1 MSKKRKKHV
10 VHNIQPKNLS
20 FVPML
25 GQKYERY
32 NQGKDTK
39 INSDVMKSSDYEKF
53 SILEQNRV
61 VNDKHVNEL
70 VVSIQNSGQLTPIII
85 NEKFEIIDGQH
96 RFDACKIL
104 KIPVM
109 YLISYKTSINEVIL
123 MNNTQKSWK
132 LHDYLRCF
140 SDKKWDNH
148 EIYQKVD
155 KFMREHDLKLTTCI
169 VLLSEGTGNGGS
181 LGNAIALQGQGLI
194 SFRKGTYKIGNL
206 TRAQAIAKIL
216 SEIKAFA
223 PDLVGSDRFCRSYC
237 KLSLEPKWDH
247 NSAVY
252 QIKKY
257 RRKYDGAS
265 SKEEALQGLLAVY
278 NYNQLKSKK
287 ISIRKDG
294 Y

>member
-1 MSKKRKKHV
+1 MSKKRKKYV
-10 VHNIQPKNLS
+10 VNNIQPKSLS
-20 FVPML
+20 FVQML
-25 GQKYERY
+25 GQKYKVY
-32 NQGKDTK
+32 DQGKDSK

-85 NEKFEIIDGQH
+85 NENFEIIDGQH
-96 RFDACKIL
+96 RFDACRIL

-140 SDKKWDNH
+140 SDNKWHNH
-148 EIYQKVD
+148 ETYQKVD

-169 VLLSEGTGNGGS
+169 VLLSEGTGGGGS
-181 LGNAIALQGQGLI
+181 TGTSLTGQGLI

-206 TRAQAIAKIL
+206 ARAQAIAKIL

-237 KLSLEPKWDH
+237 KLSSEPKWNHD
-247 NSAVY
+247 SAVY

>member
-1 MSKKRKKHV
+1 MSKKRKKYV
-10 VHNIQPKNLS
+10 VNNIQPKSLS

-25 GQKYERY
+25 GQKYKVSD
-32 NQGKDTK
+32 QGKDSK

-96 RFDACKIL
+96 RFDACRIL

-132 LHDYLRCF
+132 LPDYLRCF
-140 SDKKWDNH
+140 SDKKWHNH

-169 VLLSEGTGNGGS
+169 VLLSEGTGGGGS
-181 LGNAIALQGQGLI
+181 TGTSLTGQGLI

-206 TRAQAIAKIL
+206 ARAQAIAKIL

-237 KLSLEPKWDH
+237 KLSSEPKWNHD
-247 NSAVY
+247 SAVY

>member
-1 MSKKRKKHV
+1 MSKKRKKYV
-10 VHNIQPKNLS
+10 VNNIQPKSLS

-25 GQKYERY
+25 GQKYKVY
-32 NQGKDTK
+32 DQGKDSK

-140 SDKKWDNH
+140 SDKKWHNH

-155 KFMREHDLKLTTCI
+155 KFMREHNLKLSTCI
-169 VLLSEGTGNGGS
+169 VLLSEGTGSGNS
-181 LGNAIALQGQGLI
+181 LGNAVALQGQGLI
-194 SFRKGTYKIGNL
+194 SFKKGIYRIGNL

-237 KLSLEPKWDH
+237 KLSLEPKWNH

>member
-1 MSKKRKKHV
+1 MSKKRKKYV
-10 VHNIQPKNLS
+10 VNNIQPKSLS

-25 GQKYERY
+25 GQKYKVY
-32 NQGKDTK
+32 DQGKDSK

-96 RFDACKIL
+96 RFDACRIL

-132 LHDYLRCF
+132 LPDYLRCF
-140 SDKKWDNH
+140 SDNKWHNH
-148 EIYQKVD
+148 ETYQKVD
-155 KFMREHDLKLTTCI
+155 KFMREHDLKLTTCV
-169 VLLSEGTGNGGS
+169 VLLSEGTGVGGS
-181 LGNAIALQGQGLI
+181 TGSSLAGQGLV

-206 TRAQAIAKIL
+206 ARAQAIAKIL

-237 KLSLEPKWDH
+237 KLSSEPKWNHD
-247 NSAVY
+247 SAVY

>member
-1 MSKKRKKHV
+1 MSKKRKKRTSQNV
-10 VHNIQPKNLS
+10 NVRKLP
-20 FVPML
+20 FAPML
-25 GQKYERY
+25 GQKY
-32 NQGKDTK
+32 K
-39 INSDVMKSSDYEKF
+39 INAQKEDSKVNSEVMYSSDYEKF

-61 VNDKHVNEL
+61 VNDNHVSEL

-109 YLISYKTSINEVIL
+109 YLISYKTSIKEVIL

-132 LHDYLRCF
+132 LPDYLRSF
-140 SDKKWDNH
+140 SHNDWHNH
-148 EIYQKVD
+148 ETYQKVD

-169 VLLSEGTGNGGS
+169 VLLSEGTGSGGS
-181 LGNAIALQGQGLI
+181 TGTALAGQGLM

-206 TRAQAIAKIL
+206 ARAQAIAKIL

-237 KLSLEPKWDH
+237 KLSLETKWDH

-265 SKEEALQGLLAVY
+265 SKEEALQGLLTVY
-278 NYNQLKSKK
+278 NYNQLKFKK
-287 ISIRKDG
+287 ISIRKEG

>member
-1 MSKKRKKHV
+1 MSKKRKKRA
-10 VHNIQPKNLS
+10 VHNIHARKLP
-20 FVPML
+20 FAPML
-25 GQKYERY
+25 GQKY
-32 NQGKDTK
+32 K
-39 INSDVMKSSDYEKF
+39 INTQKEDSKVNSEVMYSQDYDKF

-61 VNDKHVNEL
+61 VSDNHVSEL

-96 RFDACKIL
+96 RFDACRIL

-140 SDKKWDNH
+140 SDKKWNNH

-169 VLLSEGTGNGGS
+169 VLLSEGTGVGGS
-181 LGNAIALQGQGLI
+181 TGSSLAGQGLV
-194 SFRKGTYKIGNL
+194 SFRKGTYKIGNFVK
-206 TRAQAIAKIL
+206 AQAIAKIL

-237 KLSLEPKWDH
+237 KLSSEPKWNHD
-247 NSAVY
+247 SAVY